1 MIERSNSEAR
11 EISERAG
18 EIFNTVCLVAERL
31 SKLGGTLTTASN
43 QYNATVTSLVGS
55 QGLYGR
61 WSAWQTLR
69 EGQQGATEA

>member
-43 QYNATVTSLVGS
+43 QYNAP
-55 QGLYGR
+55 
-61 WSAWQTLR
+61 
-69 EGQQGATEA
+69 